1 MITALAPYSAAGVGI
16 NPILTCLH
24 GYVLALRCSSL
35 VAASSSIIMLFAC
48 DCSARV
54 CISFISLFAAAAP
67 FEAFYDAGAPIN
79 FLVALLTLT
88 AFYCYSIELN
98 CVKV

>member
-1 MITALAPYSAAGVGI
+1 
-16 NPILTCLH
+16 
-24 GYVLALRCSSL
+24 
-35 VAASSSIIMLFAC
+35 MLFAC

-67 FEAFYDAGAPIN
+67 LEAFYDAGAPII

-98 CVKV
+98 CVKVQEPEAEENDVQSTVPHD